1 MDSRGKARAE
11 LQQVAE
17 EVARIRSDL
26 DAAIANR
33 FDVVERA
40 RAAGVTWRDAAL
52 ILGMTETGLM
62 KTQQATRARLG
73 S

>member
-1 MDSRGKARAE
+1 MDSREEARAE
-11 LQQVAE
+11 LQQVAD
-17 EVARIRSDL
+17 EVARLRAEL
-26 DAAIANR
+26 DAAIATR

-62 KTQQATRARLG
+62 KTQQATRGRSG
-73 S
+73 R

>member
-1 MDSRGKARAE
+1 MDSREEARAE
-11 LQQVAE
+11 LQQVAN
-17 EVARIRSDL
+17 EVVRLRSEL
-26 DAAIANR
+26 DAAIATR

-62 KTQQATRARLG
+62 KTQQATRGR
-73 S
+73 SPR